1 MRQRTFLFVAMD
13 EKRKAAYRSIV
24 YQFLLDVRTTPTPLT
39 DDEQAVGIGRY
50 AGPVAYQ
57 LHNLALA
64 SVNDFADFDEVG
76 FWLGIDGFNSR
87 NPDTQI
93 SHYRKMF
100 ERELSAS

>member
-1 MRQRTFLFVAMD
+1 MD

-24 YQFLLDVRTTPTPLT
+24 YHFLLDVRTITMPLIA
-39 DDEQAVGIGRY
+39 DEQAIRIGRY

-64 SVNDFADFDEVG
+64 SVQDFAGFDEAE

-93 SHYRKMF
+93 SHYQKIF
-100 ERELSAS
+100 EWELSAS

>member
-1 MRQRTFLFVAMD
+1 MN

-24 YQFLLDVRTTPTPLT
+24 YQFLLDIRTTPMPLL
-39 DDEQAVGIGRY
+39 DDEQAVRIGRY
-50 AGPVAYQ
+50 AGPVAYR

-64 SVNDFADFDEVG
+64 SVQDFVGFDETT
-76 FWLGIDGFNSR
+76 FWLGIDTFNSR

-93 SHYRKMF
+93 SHYRAVF

>member
-1 MRQRTFLFVAMD
+1 MD

-24 YQFLLDVRTTPTPLT
+24 YHFLLDIRTTPTPLIDT
-39 DDEQAVGIGRY
+39 EQAVMIGRY

-64 SVNDFADFDEVG
+64 SVNDFVG
-76 FWLGIDGFNSR
+76 FNEAAFWLGIDAFNSR
-87 NPDTQI
+87 NPDTLT

-100 ERELSAS
+100 GWELSAG